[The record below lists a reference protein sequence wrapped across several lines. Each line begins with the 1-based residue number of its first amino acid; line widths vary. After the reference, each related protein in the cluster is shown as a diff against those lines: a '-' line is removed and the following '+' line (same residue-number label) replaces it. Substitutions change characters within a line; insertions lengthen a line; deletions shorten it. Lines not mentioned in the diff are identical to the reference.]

1 MNRHG
6 LLALLLALFSAFTS
20 SPLAAAEKQRSVYLE
35 VMRSPPNRHVIAMN
49 SIEECRRAAEF
60 SEAKCVY
67 GSQACLMPLLR

>member
-6 LLALLLALFSAFTS
+6 LLALLLALFSAFAS

-49 SIEECRRAAEF
+49 SIEECRRSAEF
-60 SEAKCVY
+60 SKAKCVY
-67 GSQACLMPLLR
+67 GSQACLMPLLG